1 MDPLFFM
8 IMNVSNTIPQ
18 PKDKDTP
25 QLDSVASDVYGFP
38 SHKDEQSGVF
48 VQVNN
53 IGDGRESIRNSINFG
68 WHVNPR
74 LYGDSKAHFYVYWTR
89 DGYKIIGCYNL
100 QCPDYVPEPN
110 VPTVLGIAI
119 DAVSDPNGV
128 KRTIIF
134 KIFKDN
140 AGDWLMHIGF
150 DSEPYC
156 FPKSLFT
163 SLGDK
168 VDNIRLGGFVA
179 TRTTQLARMGSGFLP
194 NNAKSASFS
203 NIQLIDQNGETRR
216 VPRDQPIYMN
226 VE

>member
-1 MDPLFFM
+1 MSLTLLPDFAGCPDPPLV
-8 IMNVSNTIPQ
+8 IARRRAP
-18 PKDKDTP
+18 DKDTP
-25 QLDSVASDVYGFP
+25 QLDSGAISVYIANHAMN
-38 SHKDEQSGVF
+38 SENEQSGVF

-110 VPTVLGIAI
+110 VPT
-119 DAVSDPNGV
+119 
-128 KRTIIF
+128 
-134 KIFKDN
+134 DN